1 MQMNFRHA
9 VSLLSFGLFLL
20 IATRFHSQNAVGT
33 GSIEGVVVRAGTNT
47 PIAGVDVELSRVE
60 GTVAAPAAPGSS
72 EAFAAI
78 IAGTGGPGVGG
89 ATPPPVIAGEIRYAK
104 SGPDGKFT
112 FKDLKEGKY
121 RMVGMRIGGAFYP
134 AEFGQR
140 DLRGR
145 GLNFPLA
152 AGEAKKDL
160 RLEMQATAVVTG
172 RVLDDDGQPMGHVVV
187 MGLTQ
192 EYRQGESRLYIDRQ
206 VLTDS
211 NGDYRL
217 YWLSPVPHYVA
228 AVLED
233 PGRRSINLLPYGPPG
248 RGGARNRATSPTVV
262 RRVLADGSVTEHAYG
277 VTYYPSVADPRSAR
291 LLELKAGE
299 TLAGIDI
306 AMGAG
311 KTRSQ
316 RIRGTVINGA
326 TGQPAPNAR
335 VLAIPTGWSANS
347 LVLTATADDNGVFD
361 LAGAVPNSYLLT
373 AAASTPNQFD
383 PGLPP
388 ALIAQLTANVPAQV
402 GYLPVDMGSTSLENV
417 RIITIAAINA
427 TGRVAIEG
435 RPPGDDPDI
444 ARITIGLTR
453 FPDLLGMPEPLIQT
467 PIPPPAPGTAVPARL
482 GNGQAAANG
491 NFNLTMT
498 AGEFRVN
505 VNGIPPGHYVKAI
518 RAGTTDVLAL
528 GLRAMGPLADPIEI
542 VLASDGGSIR
552 GAVFD
557 DRGVPYT
564 NATVAL
570 IPETPDL
577 RGRLD
582 LYFNTTSDFE
592 GTFQITAI
600 PPGNY
605 KLYSWSF
612 APIGSWQTAEFLRN
626 YESSGQVIRVAPA
639 SRQADVRLTLIPL
652 RK

>member
-1 MQMNFRHA
+1 MNFRSA
-9 VSLLSFGLFLL
+9 ISLLSLGLFLL
-20 IATRFHSQNAVGT
+20 IATRFHSQDAVAT
-33 GSIEGVVVRAGTNT
+33 ASIEGVVVQAGTNT
-47 PIAGVDVELSRVE
+47 PIPGVDVELSRVE
-60 GTVAAPAAPGSS
+60 GTAKAPAAPGSS

-89 ATPPPVIAGEIRYAK
+89 ATPPPVIADEIKYAK
-104 SGPDGKFT
+104 SGPDGKFS

-121 RMVGMRIGGAFYP
+121 RMVGMRIGGAFFP

-172 RVLDDDGQPMGHVVV
+172 RVVDDDGQPMGHVVV

-192 EYRQGESRLYIDRQ
+192 EYRQGELRLYIERQ

-217 YWLSPVPHYVA
+217 YWLSAVPHYVA
-228 AVLED
+228 AVFED
-233 PGRRSINLLPYGPPG
+233 PSRRSINLLPYGPPG

-262 RRVLADGSVTEHAYG
+262 RRVLADGNVVEQAYG

-291 LLELKAGE
+291 LLDLKPGE

-311 KTRSQ
+311 KMRSQ

-335 VLAIPTGWSANS
+335 VLAIPTAWSPNS
-347 LVLTATADDNGVFD
+347 LVLTATADNNGAFD
-361 LAGAVPNSYLLT
+361 LPGAVPGNYLLT

-388 ALIAQLTANVPAQV
+388 ALVAQLQANVPAQV
-402 GYLPVDMGSTSLENV
+402 GYLPVDMGSTTLENV

-427 TGRVAIEG
+427 AGRVSIEG
-435 RPPGDDPDI
+435 SAAGDDRVS
-444 ARITIGLTR
+444 RITVGLTR
-453 FPDLLGMPEPLIQT
+453 FPDLLGMPDPLIQ
-467 PIPPPAPGTAVPARL
+467 PPFVDLQRGLPAPL
-482 GNGQAAANG
+482 GNGQVGANG
-491 NFNLTMT
+491 TFNLTMT
-498 AGEFRVN
+498 AGDFRVN
-505 VNGIPPGHYVKAI
+505 VNGLPSGHYVKSI
-518 RAGTTDVLAL
+518 RAGTTDVLAR
-528 GLRAMGPLADPIEI
+528 GLRAMGPLPDPIDI
-542 VLASDGGSIR
+542 VIASDGGSIR

-570 IPETPDL
+570 VPETPDL

-582 LYFNTTSDFE
+582 LYRNTTSDFAGNFE
-592 GTFQITAI
+592 ITTI

-605 KLYSWSF
+605 KLFAWSY
-612 APIGSWQTAEFLRN
+612 APTGSWQTAEFLRN
-626 YESSGQVIRVAPA
+626 YETSGQIIRVSPGG
-639 SRQADVRLTLIPL
+639 RQQDIRFTLIPL

>member
-1 MQMNFRHA
+1 MNFRGTI
-9 VSLLSFGLFLL
+9 SLLSLGLFLTV
-20 IATRFHSQNAVGT
+20 ATRFHSQEPVAT
-33 GSIEGVVVRAGTNT
+33 ASIEGVVVQAGTTT
-47 PIAGVDVELSRVE
+47 PIPGVDVELSRVE
-60 GTVAAPAAPGSS
+60 GTAAAPAAPGSS

-78 IAGTGGPGVGG
+78 IAGTGGPGIGG

-104 SGPDGKFT
+104 SGPDGRFSFT
-112 FKDLKEGKY
+112 GLKEGKY
-121 RMVGMRIGGAFYP
+121 RMVGMRIGGAFFP

-152 AGEAKKDL
+152 AGEAKRDV
-160 RLEMQATAVVTG
+160 RLEMQATSVVTG

-192 EYRQGESRLYIDRQ
+192 EYRQGELRLYIDRQ
-206 VLTDS
+206 VLTDA

-228 AVLED
+228 AVFED
-233 PGRRSINLLPYGPPG
+233 PSRRSINLLPYGPPG

-262 RRVLADGSVTEHAYG
+262 RRGLADGTDVEHAYG

-291 LLELKAGE
+291 LLDLKPGE

-306 AMGAG
+306 AMGAA
-311 KTRSQ
+311 KMRSQ

-335 VLAIPTGWSANS
+335 VLAIPTAWSPNS
-347 LVLTATADDNGVFD
+347 LILTATADNNGIFD
-361 LAGAVPNSYLLT
+361 LRGAVPNNYLLS

-388 ALIAQLTANVPAQV
+388 ALVAQLTANVPAQV
-402 GYLPVDMGSTSLENV
+402 GYLPIDMGNTTLENV

-427 TGRVAIEG
+427 AGHVSIEG
-435 RPPGDDPDI
+435 RPQGDDPEL
-444 ARITIGLTR
+444 AGITIGLTR
-453 FPDLLGMPEPLIQT
+453 FPDLLGMPEPLIQAPILLAATGT
-467 PIPPPAPGTAVPARL
+467 PATPQL
-482 GNGQAAANG
+482 DNGRVGANG
-491 NFNLTMT
+491 NFRLTMT
-498 AGEFRVN
+498 AGDFRVN
-505 VNGIPPGHYVKAI
+505 VNGIPPDHYVKSI
-518 RAGTTDVLAL
+518 RVGTTDVLAR
-528 GLRAMGPLADPIEI
+528 GLRAMGPLPDPIDI
-542 VLASDGGSIR
+542 VIAADSGSLR
-552 GAVFD
+552 GAVLD
-557 DRGVPYT
+557 DRSAPYT
-564 NATVAL
+564 NATIAL
-570 IPETPDL
+570 VPETPDL

-582 LYFNTTSDFE
+582 LYRNTTSDFE
-592 GTFQITAI
+592 GIFQITSI

-605 KLYSWSF
+605 KLFAWTF

-626 YESSGQVIRVAPA
+626 YESSGQVIRIAPGR
-639 SRQADVRLTLIPL
+639 RQQDIRLTVIPL